1 MFGFGKRNYRKDKF
15 FMHLTKT
22 VDENT
27 LPEQRE
33 IISSGWNIMGTQ
45 ILIAFNQLRNGDAT
59 SQLSDDQFKLIMVII
74 LQGMNEGLFKEIDVS
89 KEVKTS
95 ALILIISDAYKGQSN
110 IFNYYVE
117 DTYNIFDKIGLIS
130 SEEWVREWVLKIFH
144 EGKKVWDDA
153 LNENSSNKLTLTNIL
168 ENEDLVLN
176 VNRIDIS

>member
-1 MFGFGKRNYRKDKF
+1 
-15 FMHLTKT
+15 MHLTKT

-95 ALILIISDAYKGQSN
+95 ALILIISDAYKGRSN

-117 DTYNIFDKIGLIS
+117 DTYNIFDKIGIK
-130 SEEWVREWVLKIFH
+130 LKDF
-144 EGKKVWDDA
+144 A
-153 LNENSSNKLTLTNIL
+153 M
-168 ENEDLVLN
+168 
-176 VNRIDIS
+176 